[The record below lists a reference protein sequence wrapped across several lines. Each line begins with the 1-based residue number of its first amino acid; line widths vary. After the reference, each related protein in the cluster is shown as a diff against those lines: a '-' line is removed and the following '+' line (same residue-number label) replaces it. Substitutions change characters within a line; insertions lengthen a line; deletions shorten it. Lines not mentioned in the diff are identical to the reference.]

1 MVNPDICKDKIMKIR
16 TKEVRSAGIAGI
28 LLAECVSDYCSN
40 SKGSDYKSF
49 KKDIKNICN
58 LYITSR
64 PNAIPLHNC
73 SKYIVG
79 LLDNDENLKKDIRDI
94 KFYIKNKCEKY
105 IEYTKKATPQIGKF
119 GNTFI
124 QNGDNVLTYGYSEP
138 VLAILN
144 EIWDSEKNINL
155 TVVET
160 HSRSPEGIM
169 TAIYAKNLGFSVKFI
184 SDSAIGEAI
193 EKTNKILLGCEG
205 INLDGS
211 IINTIGTKTIAI
223 LSKEFEKIVYVAGE
237 TFKINYETEFKI
249 ENRPISEIINNENL
263 KYELELL
270 GVDIFNPSS
279 DKTPSKY
286 ITKIITEKGII
297 NPINSEILNLKIN
310 ID

>member
-1 MVNPDICKDKIMKIR
+1 MVSPDICKDKIMKIR
-16 TKEVRSAGIAGI
+16 TKEVRSAGIAGV
-28 LLAECVSDYCSN
+28 LLAECVRDYCNN
-40 SKGSDYKSF
+40 SKVSECKSF

-64 PNAIPLHNC
+64 PNAIPLRNC
-73 SKYIVG
+73 SKYIVD
-79 LLDNDENLKKDIRDI
+79 LLNDEILKKNISEI

-105 IEYTKKATPQIGKF
+105 IEYTKNATSQIGNF
-119 GNTFI
+119 GNTLI
-124 QNGDNVLTYGYSEP
+124 QNDDNLLTYGYSEP

-160 HSRSPEGIM
+160 HARSPEGIK
-169 TAIYAKNLGFSVKFI
+169 TAIYAKNLGFSVKFV
-184 SDSAIGEAI
+184 SDSAIGEVI
-193 EKTNKILLGCEG
+193 EKIDKILLGCEG

-211 IINTIGTKTIAI
+211 IISTIGTKTIAI
-223 LSKEFEKIVYVAGE
+223 LSKEFGKKVYVAGE
-237 TFKINYETEFKI
+237 TLKINYESEFKI

-286 ITKIITEKGII
+286 IYKIITEKGII
-297 NPINSEILNLKIN
+297 NPIESEILNLKLN